1 MIQEGGR
8 PDVALDRLSKAF
20 GSVVAVDDVSIQV
33 GAGEFYSLLGP
44 SGCGKTTTLRLIAG
58 FERPDRGRISIGGRD
73 VTAVPPHRRNVN
85 TVFQNYALFPHLTVE
100 ENVAYGLKQK
110 KVPKHELQDRLTRA
124 LATVR
129 LTELRTR
136 KPRELSGG
144 QQQRVALARALVNE
158 PTVLLLDEP
167 LAALDQKL
175 RKAMQQELKKL
186 QERVGISFLYVTH
199 DQEEALTLS
208 DRLAVMSDG
217 RILQEGTPDQIYE
230 RPTSR
235 FVADFIGQS
244 NFFSGT
250 VKGTD
255 EENVVVDASGL
266 ILRCSPTPWSRSG
279 TSVLVSIRPEKIR
292 PASPD
297 TMTANGPV
305 NVVTGRLT
313 RRTYLGDLVRYQV
326 ELPGGVDV
334 MVQRQNE
341 RGDPA
346 SAWAVGT
353 DVDIAW
359 DAESAALL
367 PDEGDTIANEE
378 DMRLVAESEMETPE
392 EVEETKV
399 RQA

>member
-20 GSVVAVDDVSIQV
+20 GSVVAVDDVSLQV

-58 FERPDRGRISIGGRD
+58 FERPDKGRISIGGRD

-110 KVPKHELQDRLTRA
+110 NVPKHELQERLTQA

-250 VKGTD
+250 VKRTD
-255 EENVVVDASGL
+255 EGHVVVDASGL
-266 ILRCSPTPWSRSG
+266 ILRCSPTPWSRPG

-292 PASPD
+292 PASPNA
-297 TMTANGPV
+297 MTADDRV
-305 NVVTGRLT
+305 NVVTGRLA

-326 ELPGGVDV
+326 ELPGGVEL

-346 SAWAVGT
+346 SAWVVGS

-367 PDEGDTIANEE
+367 PDEGDAIANEE
-378 DMRLVAESEMETPE
+378 DMRLVAESEMESP
-392 EVEETKV
+392 
-399 RQA
+399 